1 MQLASDTRYLEI
13 TQLMRRGTIWMVLG
27 EDLMNGD
34 AVALRLDDIQAIAE
48 LPDDFEVGLEAD
60 LDDDDDGDLDDGLL
74 ERTPWRP
81 RHGEARPPGHVP
93 CPCGSGMRY
102 RHCCRYLATA

>member
-1 MQLASDTRYLEI
+1 
-13 TQLMRRGTIWMVLG
+13 
-27 EDLMNGD
+27 MNHD

-48 LPDDFEVGLEAD
+48 LPDDFEIGYGGD
-60 LDDDDDGDLDDGLL
+60 LDDDWDDDRDDGLPK
-74 ERTPWRP
+74 RTPWRP
-81 RHGEARPPGHVP
+81 GHGEATPPGHVL